1 MSNLLN
7 EIQKA
12 TDAGW
17 IKNKPKRKS
26 AAELGI
32 KHATRIATRRAITSA
47 VPGLLG
53 SILSLVA
60 TQALNKKL

>member
-1 MSNLLN
+1 MANLLN

-17 IKNKPKRKS
+17 VKNKPKRKS
-26 AAELGI
+26 AAELGAKHSI
-32 KHATRIATRRAITSA
+32 KLVARRAITDS

-53 SILSLVA
+53 AVLALVA
-60 TQALNKKL
+60 KEQ